1 MLNISFLMMSNT
13 FKFILSFSLFTE
25 NFYLIKVYS
34 LKEELVSVNNELVQF
49 QIILTLEKDS

>member
-25 NFYLIKVYS
+25 NSYLIKAYS
-34 LKEELVSVNNELVQF
+34 LKEELFSVNNELVQF
-49 QIILTLEKDS
+49 QIILTLEKES